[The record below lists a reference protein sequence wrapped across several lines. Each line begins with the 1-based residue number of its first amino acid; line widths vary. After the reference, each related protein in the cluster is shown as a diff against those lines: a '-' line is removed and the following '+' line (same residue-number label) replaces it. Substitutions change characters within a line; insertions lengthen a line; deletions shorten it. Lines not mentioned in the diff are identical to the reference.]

1 MWCPCLPGAP
11 STPGGGYTKAVEA
24 DFVNLISYRVTATE
38 LVLEFGNFFP
48 GQEGRAEAD
57 DDDMYIRVVMNADML
72 ENLLHGLEE
81 AKRARDKRRGVVPE
95 QHVEK

>member
-1 MWCPCLPGAP
+1 
-11 STPGGGYTKAVEA
+11 VEA

-57 DDDMYIRVVMNADML
+57 
-72 ENLLHGLEE
+72 E
-81 AKRARDKRRGVVPE
+81 ANTVWPTFTPHCRQPQSVATAVDSCPVPPPKNSNRKNRDSP
-95 QHVEK
+95 

>member
-1 MWCPCLPGAP
+1 
-11 STPGGGYTKAVEA
+11 VEA

-57 DDDMYIRVVMNADML
+57 DDDMYIRIVMNADML
-72 ENLLHGLEE
+72 ENFIKGLED
-81 AKRARDKRRGVVPE
+81 AKRARDKHRGAASE
-95 QHVEK
+95 Q